1 VNTGAA
7 PTPDADLRQTDDA
20 SRARR
25 AYLAAAQKVAS
36 LIQRYGVPTVLSWL
50 NTGLPAAAK

>member
-1 VNTGAA
+1 MNTGAS
-7 PTPDADLRQTDDA
+7 PVPEADLRQTDDA

-36 LIQRYGVPTVLSWL
+36 LIQHYGVPTVLSWL
-50 NTGLPAAAK
+50 NTGLPAGAR